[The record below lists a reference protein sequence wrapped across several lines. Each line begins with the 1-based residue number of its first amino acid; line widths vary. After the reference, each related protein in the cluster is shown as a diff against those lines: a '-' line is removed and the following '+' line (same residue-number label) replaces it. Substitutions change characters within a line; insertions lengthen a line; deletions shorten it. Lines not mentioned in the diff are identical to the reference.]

1 VNLARKLA
9 GILLLALVFG
19 YPAMACLIPDADMT
33 EAERD
38 CCKHM
43 AQQCG
48 SMNMPSSHSCC
59 QKEVSR
65 PNSMLA
71 ATSAQLMA
79 PALSGA
85 IVSEPPQP
93 LAITPQFSSFELA
106 PPPESPPGI
115 SSILRI

>member
-1 VNLARKLA
+1 MTTIRQIASA
-9 GILLLALVFG
+9 LLLAVMFG
-19 YPAMACLIPDADMT
+19 YPAMACLIPGAEMT

-43 AQQCG
+43 AEQCG

-71 ATSAQLMA
+71 ATFTQIIA
-79 PALSGA
+79 PTLTGTAVVELPQPPV
-85 IVSEPPQP
+85 IVSE
-93 LAITPQFSSFELA
+93 FSFFELHS
-106 PPPESPPGI
+106 PPESPPST